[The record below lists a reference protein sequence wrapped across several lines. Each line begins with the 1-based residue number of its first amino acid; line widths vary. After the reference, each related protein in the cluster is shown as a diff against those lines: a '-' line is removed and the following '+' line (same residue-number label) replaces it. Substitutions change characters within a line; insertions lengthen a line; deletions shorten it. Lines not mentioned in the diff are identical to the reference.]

1 MVGPEKQKQDS
12 EELLELKKK
21 HKRRKDHASERQKK
35 LVKEIKKWEGEGK
48 IVFSINAV
56 RQTIICS
63 TSTEETLEKGV
74 KCSELTIDFFF
85 FNWDSL
91 HARLNSH

>member
-12 EELLELKKK
+12 EELQELKKK

-48 IVFSINAV
+48 IVFTVNPANNYLFKIKA
-56 RQTIICS
+56 
-63 TSTEETLEKGV
+63 LEKGV
-74 KCSELTIDFFF
+74 KYDQS
-85 FNWDSL
+85 
-91 HARLNSH
+91 

>member
-12 EELLELKKK
+12 EELQELKKK

-48 IVFSINAV
+48 IVFTVNPSQ
-56 RQTIICS
+56 QTIICS
-63 TSTEETLEKGV
+63 KSTIKALEKGV
-74 KCSELTIDFFF
+74 KCDQS
-85 FNWDSL
+85 
-91 HARLNSH
+91 